1 MKHTLIA
8 ASLALFAGASHANT
22 LTFDEANI
30 CTTSAD
36 GSASSHSVGGNGL
49 FIQQSYGDVAG
60 LVNVVYSQ
68 PDQLSTPSLK
78 WWNADYN
85 ELHGV
90 LWADGGDGPASHAR
104 IELQALGGPLALT
117 HLDLGAY

>member
-1 MKHTLIA
+1 MRRALIA

-36 GSASSHSVGGNGL
+36 GSASSNAVCGNGL

-60 LVNVVYSQ
+60 VGDAVYSQ

-78 WWNADYN
+78 WWFADYN

-90 LWADGGDGPASHAR
+90 LWADGGDGASHAR
-104 IELQALGGPLALT
+104 LELQALGGP
-117 HLDLGAY
+117 